1 MVKVIDLRNKVM
13 GGNDQRSTITK
24 IARHHSATDSGD
36 VFKFE
41 SYWKGKGW
49 NTGGYHEVILR
60 NGDVQLCYDENVIT
74 NGIYG
79 HNSNT
84 YHICLVGNGDFTDE
98 QEEAFAERFKY
109 NAERLELSVDDLLGH
124 NEFSGANTACPGID
138 MNEVRAKLKQA
149 DSSTNGADLTVDG
162 YWGTKTTTA
171 LQKSLDT
178 VVDGVISG
186 QVHNQATDSVVSGIT
201 FGGGGSLV
209 IETLQRKIGSTDDGL
224 LGPNTVSTLQEYL
237 GTVVDGV
244 ISDPSLVVKA
254 LQRALNAGNL

>member
-1 MVKVIDLRNKVM
+1 MELCVNSDGDYQRTVENGVKLVKHLLDKHNLSINDVKQHHDWYPKNCPAQLRARKKGISWDDFLLMVQGKSIDAPEHKVK
-13 GGNDQRSTITK
+13 
-24 IARHHSATDSGD
+24 SATDD
-36 VFKFE
+36 
-41 SYWKGKGW
+41 
-49 NTGGYHEVILR
+49 N
-60 NGDVQLCYDENVIT
+60 N
-74 NGIYG
+74 
-79 HNSNT
+79 
-84 YHICLVGNGDFTDE
+84 
-98 QEEAFAERFKY
+98 
-109 NAERLELSVDDLLGH
+109 
-124 NEFSGANTACPGID
+124 GAN
-138 MNEVRAKLKQA
+138 
-149 DSSTNGADLTVDG
+149 LTVDG

-186 QVHNQATDSVVSGIT
+186 QVHNQATDAVVSGIT

-224 LGPNTVSTLQEYL
+224 LGPNTVSALQEYL